1 MPAGTEILFGGEYLA
16 YGDAVI
22 TEQFVISVD
31 EFGLSYSE
39 NNWRWSTLSSFL
51 RVRISLRPEA
61 TAPKR

>member
-31 EFGLSYSE
+31 EFGLSYS
-39 NNWRWSTLSSFL
+39 R
-51 RVRISLRPEA
+51 
-61 TAPKR
+61 K